1 MNVYILTFDKNIH
14 IIEGLQ
20 YCINKYWKP
29 NPNVILLGYKKPEF
43 DLKDNFKFVS
53 LGKDR
58 GSNYVGG
65 DLISFF
71 TDVEDEHFIFS
82 VDDFFP
88 IRNIDIKLL
97 NYLTNKMISDNSISR
112 IALTGQIDNGKFDK
126 IYSLIDKFE
135 NYNIIELSQ
144 NSNYR
149 KSSVWSMWSKDYF
162 LEYLQ
167 PEMSL
172 WKWERDEKCKDS
184 KYRVLGTSDNYV
196 LKACHLYKH
205 GKLKTD
211 WFKDSENSDTM
222 LAEDHSVISDIIY

>member
-126 IYSLIDKFE
+126 IYSLI
-135 NYNIIELSQ
+135 
-144 NSNYR
+144 
-149 KSSVWSMWSKDYF
+149 
-162 LEYLQ
+162 
-167 PEMSL
+167 EM
-172 WKWERDEKCKDS
+172 
-184 KYRVLGTSDNYV
+184 
-196 LKACHLYKH
+196 
-205 GKLKTD
+205 
-211 WFKDSENSDTM
+211 
-222 LAEDHSVISDIIY
+222 